1 MEQEIIIKTCMITLG
16 SNRLRVIFVSERKL
30 SWINEMTGRDLIVYI
45 LESHLEDV
53 ELFSDVTKPFLIPLE
68 KAAVELECGM
78 ATVMTLL
85 SIGKIKGIR
94 LNGEYYIFSTEIER
108 AKRNA

>member
-94 LNGEYYIFSTEIER
+94 LNGKYYIFSTEIER